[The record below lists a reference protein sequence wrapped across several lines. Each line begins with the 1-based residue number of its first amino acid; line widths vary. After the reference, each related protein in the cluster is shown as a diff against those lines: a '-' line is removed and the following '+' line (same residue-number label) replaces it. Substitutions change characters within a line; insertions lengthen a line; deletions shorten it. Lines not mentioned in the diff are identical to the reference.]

1 MNHEDPKKIPRNVLH
16 LPKRNS
22 ARHRAGN
29 QCSRAAYHAEPGT
42 RLRDRERG
50 SGDLAVSG
58 NGGLFP
64 GAGEPSAS
72 PGGEREGARDDEAA
86 ADDASVR
93 AGRE

>member
-29 QCSRAAYHAEPGT
+29 QCSREAYHAEPGT
-42 RLRDRERG
+42 ALRDRERG
-50 SGDLAVSG
+50 SGDLTGSS

-64 GAGEPSAS
+64 GAGAPSAS
-72 PGGEREGARDDEAA
+72 PGGEREGARDGEAA